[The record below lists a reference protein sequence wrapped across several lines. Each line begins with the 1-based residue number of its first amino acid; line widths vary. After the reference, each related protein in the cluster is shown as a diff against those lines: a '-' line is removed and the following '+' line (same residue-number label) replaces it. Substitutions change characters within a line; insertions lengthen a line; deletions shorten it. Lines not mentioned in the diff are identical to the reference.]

1 MAQYVISSL
10 QNQINSDKQTVSA
23 LKQQKIQMEHQFE
36 TSKRELELAG
46 DRALATM
53 EVPGPTILNLI
64 RQSVE
69 LKSRFTQEKS
79 NLESQIENLKRN
91 IDLKEHQLRHLQNV
105 AI

>member
-10 QNQINSDKQTVSA
+10 ENQINSDKQTVSA
-23 LKQQKIQMEHQFE
+23 LQQQKIQMEHQFE
-36 TSKRELELAG
+36 RSKRELELAG

-79 NLESQIENLKRN
+79 NLESQIRNLERN

-105 AI
+105 AM

>member
-1 MAQYVISSL
+1 MAHFVISSL

-23 LKQQKIQMEHQFE
+23 LERQKIQIEHQFE

-53 EVPGPTILNLI
+53 EVPGPTIMNLI

-69 LKSRFTQEKS
+69 LKARLTQEKS
-79 NLESQIENLKRN
+79 NLDLQIGNLKRN
-91 IDLKEHQLRHLQNV
+91 IDLKEHQLQHLQNV

>member
-10 QNQINSDKQTVSA
+10 ENQINSDKQTVSA
-23 LKQQKIQMEHQFE
+23 LQQQKIQMEHQFE
-36 TSKRELELAG
+36 RSKRELELAG

-79 NLESQIENLKRN
+79 NLEQIY
-91 IDLKEHQLRHLQNV
+91 
-105 AI
+105 

>member
-1 MAQYVISSL
+1 MAQYCISSL

-23 LKQQKIQMEHQFE
+23 LERQKIQMEHQFN

-53 EVPGPTILNLI
+53 EVPGPTIMNLI

>member
-10 QNQINSDKQTVSA
+10 ENQINSDKQTVSA
-23 LKQQKIQMEHQFE
+23 LQQQKIQMEHQFE
-36 TSKRELELAG
+36 RSKRELELAG

-79 NLESQIENLKRN
+79 NLESQIRNLL
-91 IDLKEHQLRHLQNV
+91 IQ
-105 AI
+105 

>member
-10 QNQINSDKQTVSA
+10 ENQINSDKQTVSA
-23 LKQQKIQMEHQFE
+23 LQQQKIQMEHQFE
-36 TSKRELELAG
+36 RSKRELELAG

-53 EVPGPTILNLI
+53 EVPGPTIMNLI